1 MSTHPTRKEGGTI
14 LRDLLVGTGHFPP
27 PIWHTHVLGISS
39 LCQQSIHMHCSI
51 MDIALLGSCE
61 PFRVMG
67 ARAPHQPMG
76 SQDFPCLTPLL
87 DSDFFT
93 TPPRI
98 GGDQFYLHHIR
109 ITILTTPERS
119 QLPPATCHPRVHV
132 T

>member
-14 LRDLLVGTGHFPP
+14 LRDRPAGTGHFPP

-76 SQDFPCLTPLL
+76 SQDSPCLTPLL
-87 DSDFFT
+87 DSDFLLPYHLLVGTGLFT
-93 TPPRI
+93 SHT
-98 GGDQFYLHHIR
+98 DN
-109 ITILTTPERS
+109 ILTTTECS
-119 QLPPATCHPRVHV
+119 QLPPATCHPRVCI